1 MEAFDSKKTLSMFGT
16 GRKYSEYIKA
26 NDPESLTYIEP
37 YEDLVFQRKSIFK
50 NLMSKRLKFVMPGN
64 FQLSSGYN
72 VDVKIPELAIKEDGV
87 ESDDLS
93 LNGKHLIVAS
103 RHIISFD
110 KHETIIEVASTSTN
124 REQVYV

>member
-1 MEAFDSKKTLSMFGT
+1 MK
-16 GRKYSEYIKA
+16 
-26 NDPESLTYIEP
+26 
-37 YEDLVFQRKSIFK
+37 Q
-50 NLMSKRLKFVMPGN
+50 LMSKRLKFVMPGN

-72 VDVKIPELAIKEDGV
+72 VDVNVPELAIKEDGV
-87 ESDDLS
+87 ASEDLS

-124 REQVYV
+124 KEQVFTSNPNQSGAVKNY